1 MLHIQ
6 ELCIDISLFLQ
17 FKPKQ
22 SMVRMPMKSGARHSL
37 AKLRNIVTK
46 GNYRKD
52 CRQAALKKAS
62 AIIRSQKVRV
72 SKKAKAAKK
81 D

>member
-1 MLHIQ
+1 
-6 ELCIDISLFLQ
+6 
-17 FKPKQ
+17 
-22 SMVRMPMKSGARHSL
+22 MVRMPMKSVPRHSL

-52 CRQAALKKAS
+52 YRQAALKKAS
-62 AIIRSQKVRV
+62 ALIRADKIRV

-81 D
+81 E